1 MYSEDFVVHWPKGFK
16 DNESR
21 GLDGVRNTIESIRSA
36 IPDWHEAVLDM
47 VVGEDKVVTR
57 YTSTG
62 THLGVYAGVEP
73 TGKKIS
79 LDEISIYRRESGKI
93 VEQWCLS
100 DDVSTL
106 LTLGILREAP
116 NF

>member
-62 THLGVYAGVEP
+62 THLGVYAGVEL

-93 VEQWCLS
+93 VEQ
-100 DDVSTL
+100 
-106 LTLGILREAP
+106 
-116 NF
+116 